1 MIKNSGWTFTG
12 YICPGLS
19 DILFTLDYLVAFIS
33 LVGHKRLLFIFNFS
47 LMSSLNKF
55 VIRFVLV
62 ILVPV
67 GVFLLVYEIAYRNIP
82 NSYRMKDN
90 FLKHEASG
98 CEILVLGSSHAFF
111 GINPSYFSRSAFN
124 AANVSQDLRH
134 DGFIF
139 QKYLPYLPNLIW
151 VILPVSYFS
160 LFSSLE
166 RGGEPWRV
174 RKYEIYMDAGMY
186 PFYKLDY
193 NYEVAHVG
201 DKEVLLYYVLGK
213 DQHDCSPLGFGTSY
227 QLEKRGKDWKNSG
240 SVAAKRHTVTKVRG
254 SVTIENDMKM
264 NVAIINDLID
274 QCSRKGIQILFVTP
288 PAYRTYVES
297 LDSIQLGRMYQEMRQ
312 LMIKKGVRYVDM
324 LRDTSFVEDDFFDA
338 DHLNWQGA
346 KKWTLKLDEM
356 INASM
361 SSLY

>member
-139 QKYLPYLPNLIW
+139 QKYLPYLPNLKW
-151 VILPVSYFS
+151 VIHPVSYF
-160 LFSSLE
+160 
-166 RGGEPWRV
+166 
-174 RKYEIYMDAGMY
+174 
-186 PFYKLDY
+186 
-193 NYEVAHVG
+193 
-201 DKEVLLYYVLGK
+201 
-213 DQHDCSPLGFGTSY
+213 
-227 QLEKRGKDWKNSG
+227 
-240 SVAAKRHTVTKVRG
+240 
-254 SVTIENDMKM
+254 
-264 NVAIINDLID
+264 
-274 QCSRKGIQILFVTP
+274 
-288 PAYRTYVES
+288 
-297 LDSIQLGRMYQEMRQ
+297 
-312 LMIKKGVRYVDM
+312 
-324 LRDTSFVEDDFFDA
+324 
-338 DHLNWQGA
+338 
-346 KKWTLKLDEM
+346 
-356 INASM
+356 
-361 SSLY
+361 